1 MGEGEA
7 RGTWGLLKN
16 VPGRG
21 EVETIGREY
30 GEGLDYA
37 AEVGNRT

>member
-16 VPGRG
+16 VLGRG

-30 GEGLDYA
+30 GGLDYA